1 MGRNKKSSKQAIVS
15 EMLNNKNNKLGLN
28 CAMLNVLGSLGS
40 PILFLNLI
48 FRILMLCLFRFC
60 LVG

>member
-48 FRILMLCLFRFC
+48 LEF
-60 LVG
+60 

>member
-28 CAMLNVLGSLGS
+28 CAMLNVLGLGS

-48 FRILMLCLFRFC
+48 FGILMLCLFRFC

>member
-28 CAMLNVLGSLGS
+28 CAMLNVLGS

-48 FRILMLCLFRFC
+48 FGILMLCLFRFC